1 MANRKANSAEKQWLK
16 DITSFIDDVG
26 IGILYPEFDRDQY
39 QRHHVVGKS
48 GKHNKVHIG
57 YWFINPIPFVL
68 HDVDSNHPLN
78 VTHHKHKFREKY
90 GDERAIFQCLVS
102 CMGQWGYNVPPTDV
116 YNAIMDTNA

>member
-1 MANRKANSAEKQWLK
+1 MANRNANAAEKQWLK

-26 IGILYPEFDRDQY
+26 IEIFYKGWENSAY

-57 YWFINPIPFVL
+57 YWFVNPIPWQL
-68 HDVDSNHPLN
+68 HDVNSNHPLN
-78 VTHHKHKFREKY
+78 VTHHKHAFREKY
-90 GDERAIFQCLVS
+90 GDERSIYQCLVS
-102 CMGQWGYNVPPTDV
+102 CIAQCGYAIPPDDV